1 MSENEVLFTET
12 KMVPVTSLK
21 PYDKNPRKG
30 NVRAI
35 AESLSTNKQYRPI
48 VVQQKT
54 KKILA
59 GNHTWQAA
67 KALGWSQIAVVFV
80 DVSDEEAKRIV
91 LADNR
96 TTDLAGYD
104 DKVLAE
110 LLKSLGDPEGTGYTE
125 SDMQAIIG
133 ATQEAMSVVA
143 EMAMDDSSFEEIVNA
158 SEVASGARSPQIL
171 PRSGI
176 ETDEYGNVLTGDAFE
191 DAPEE
196 FVASALQLTDDINF
210 EKGVNKYDIPVFRRD
225 MLVESLPKMLRTWGG
240 REAGEEDGVSHYLWN
255 YGLASSTGVPFD
267 RAILAFYTHD
277 FKWEVWWDKPAVYTT
292 KVLNLGVRMAVAPDF
307 SIWFEDPMIMSMYNI
322 FRIQWMGRFMQE
334 AGIRVIPNVGPLH
347 TQELMDLSLLGI
359 PKNPPVVAMQ
369 LQTVDANNPVEVQK
383 AIDSIQYIHDKIH
396 PGEWIVYGGGTAEK
410 IVNTFDGKGINLRF
424 LENYAAVRRN
434 AGVFGTGRE
443 IERKRKEGT
452 LD

>member
-1 MSENEVLFTET
+1 MSENEVLFTDT
-12 KMVPVTSLK
+12 QLVPVGSLK

-48 VVQQKT
+48 VVQKKT

-67 KALGWSQIAVVFV
+67 KALGWTKIAVVFV

-110 LLKSLGDPEGTGYTE
+110 LLKSLGDPEGTGYSE
-125 SDMQAIIG
+125 SDMQAILG
-133 ATQEAMSVVA
+133 ATEEAMSAVREFA
-143 EMAMDDSSFEEIVNA
+143 DDDATFEEIV
-158 SEVASGARSPQIL
+158 SVSDVASGSRAPSIL
-171 PRSGI
+171 PKSDVQ
-176 ETDEYGNVLTGDAFE
+176 TDEYGRVLTGDEFE

-196 FVASALQLTDDINF
+196 FASSALQLVDDINF
-210 EKGVNKYDIPVFRRD
+210 EKGLNKYDIPVFRRD
-225 MLVESLPKMLRTWGG
+225 MLLESLPKMLRTWGG

-255 YGLASSTGVPFD
+255 YGLASATGVPFD
-267 RAILAFYTHD
+267 RAILAFFTHD
-277 FKWEVWWDKPAVYTT
+277 FKWEGWWDKPAVYTT
-292 KVLNLGVRMAVAPDF
+292 KVLNLGVRTAVAPDF
-307 SIWFEDPMIMSMYNI
+307 SIWFEDPVVVQMYNI

-334 AGIRVIPNVGPLH
+334 AGIRIIPNVGPLIS
-347 TQELMDLSLLGI
+347 QELMDLSMVGI

-369 LQTVDANNPVEVQK
+369 LQTVDASNPKEVQS
-383 AIDSIQYIHDKIH
+383 AIDSIQYIHDKIN
-396 PGEWIVYGGGTAEK
+396 PGEWLVYGGGTAEK
-410 IVNTFDGKGINLRF
+410 IVRSFDGKGINLRF
-424 LENYAAVRRN
+424 LENYAAVRRS

-443 IERKRKEGT
+443 IERQRKEQSA
-452 LD
+452 D